1 MDYSV
6 LASGISIAGVIITYL
21 SFMRDKLKSAEEFG
35 ALKQKVNHLENQ
47 SRSNEQRFQN
57 IEAKLDTIQRILTRL
72 ETLLK
77 TDN

>member
-1 MDYSV
+1 
-6 LASGISIAGVIITYL
+6 
-21 SFMRDKLKSAEEFG
+21 MRDKLKSAEEFG